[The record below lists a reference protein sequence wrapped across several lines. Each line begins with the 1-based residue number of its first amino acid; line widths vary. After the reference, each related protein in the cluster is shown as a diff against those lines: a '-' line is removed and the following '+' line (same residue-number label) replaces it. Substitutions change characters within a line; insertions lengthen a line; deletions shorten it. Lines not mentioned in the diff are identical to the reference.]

1 MNVWSIRHQ
10 GSPDPVDGISAEE
23 IVDGVKEGIWEPTD
37 EVMGPN
43 DPDWVSLEEHPVF
56 AQAMA
61 DYEPP
66 PPKHYPDETKLDMN
80 PLIDVALVLLI
91 FFMLTTTYEQMRR
104 EFEPGKGVRDNK
116 KGQRHRA
123 ATKVARGACLLHSGK
138 RQARLSGRGRGGPR
152 IRTRSKVQGIQGKD
166 REQQAG
172 DGDRAASAMENSRGH
187 SGRGIRG
194 QVRRDHSRDATAKGI
209 AANALA
215 A

>member
-23 IVDGVKEGIWEPTD
+23 IVDGVKEGIWDPTD

-104 EFEPGKGVRDNK
+104 EFEPAKGVRDNK
-116 KGQRHRA
+116 KGSVTEPQLKSLAVRVSCTLENDKPVYRVENEVVPEAELEAKFKEFKEKTGNNKLAMEIEPQVPWRA
-123 ATKVARGACLLHSGK
+123 VVA
-138 RQARLSGRGRGGPR
+138 
-152 IRTRSKVQGIQGKD
+152 IQD
-166 REQQAG
+166 
-172 DGDRAASAMENSRGH
+172 AASGAKFEEI
-187 SGRGIRG
+187 IR
-194 QVRRDHSRDATAKGI
+194 VMRSPKE
-209 AANALA
+209 
-215 A
+215 